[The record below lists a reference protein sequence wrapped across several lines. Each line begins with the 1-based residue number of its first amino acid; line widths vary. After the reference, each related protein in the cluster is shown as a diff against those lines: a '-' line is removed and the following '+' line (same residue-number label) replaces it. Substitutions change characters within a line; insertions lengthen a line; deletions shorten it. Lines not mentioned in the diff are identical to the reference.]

1 MFVDD
6 EPIVLPSKVKLS
18 TFNAVNVPNEVI
30 FGCAAVCTTPVIL
43 LVKSVAFTFVAES
56 VLTET
61 VSEPKFNFASL
72 LMYLQSYHW

>member
-30 FGCAAVCTTPVIL
+30 LEVVL
-43 LVKSVAFTFVAES
+43 LFVQH
-56 VLTET
+56 L
-61 VSEPKFNFASL
+61 
-72 LMYLQSYHW
+72 

>member
-1 MFVDD
+1 MSADD

-43 LVKSVAFTFVAES
+43 PVKSVAFTFVAVS

-61 VSEPKFNFASL
+61 VSEP
-72 LMYLQSYHW
+72 